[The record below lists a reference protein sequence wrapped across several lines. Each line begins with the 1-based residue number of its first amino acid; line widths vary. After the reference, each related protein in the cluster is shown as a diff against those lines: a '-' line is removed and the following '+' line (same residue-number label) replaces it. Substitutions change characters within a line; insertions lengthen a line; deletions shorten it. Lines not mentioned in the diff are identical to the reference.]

1 MKELENKLILF
12 LLCVSLV
19 GIPTDTIQI
28 TACCLTIGLSCL
40 ITYSDLWQIHTG
52 ILIIYSFLAICH
64 PVFALFL
71 PVFVYDV
78 AKTSKSSSLPDSR
91 YTTRN
96 VKRFMNWGI
105 LLLAALLSI
114 PPNPSRIMINLLL
127 FSALAFLMQHY
138 TQQIDTLLITYH
150 NYQDESSQSKRYLKQ
165 KNEAL
170 ILQQDYEISLA
181 MAAERN
187 RIARDIHD
195 NVGHML
201 TRSILQTGALQVIN
215 QNPDLMEPIQELHH
229 TLNTAMTS
237 IRKSVHDLHQDT
249 VDLKHTVEEIIH
261 SIPDLDIRLDYHIDS
276 VLPQKIQYTFIA
288 VIQEA
293 LQNVTRHSNA
303 DQVVIRLREHPA
315 MFQLMIQDNG
325 TQIGEIHSTGIGL
338 ASMQERVES
347 LHGNIHFSTEQGFQI
362 FISVIK

>member
-1 MKELENKLILF
+1 MKDLGNKLILF

-28 TACCLTIGLSCL
+28 TTCCLTVGLSCL

-52 ILIIYSFLAICH
+52 ILIIYSILAILH

-71 PVFVYDV
+71 PVFVYDA
-78 AKTSKSSSLPDSR
+78 AKMGKSSSLPDNR
-91 YTTRN
+91 HTTKKGDPFIN
-96 VKRFMNWGI
+96 MGI
-105 LLLAALLSI
+105 LLLVALLRI
-114 PPNPSRIMINLLL
+114 PQHPPKIIFYLLL
-127 FSALAFLMQHY
+127 FSALAYLMWSY

-150 NYQDESSQSKRYLKQ
+150 NFQDESSQSKRYLKQ

-201 TRSILQTGALQVIN
+201 TRSILQTGAIQVMN

-237 IRKSVHDLHQDT
+237 IRNSVHDLHHDT
-249 VDLKHTVEEIIH
+249 VDLKHTVEEIIQ

-288 VIQEA
+288 VIREA

-303 DQVVIRLREHPA
+303 DQVMIRLREHPA
-315 MFQLMIQDNG
+315 MFQLLIQDNG
-325 TQIGEIHSTGIGL
+325 TRIREIRSTGIGL
-338 ASMQERVES
+338 ASMQERIDS
-347 LHGNIHFSTEQGFQI
+347 LHGNIHFSTENGFQI
-362 FISVIK
+362 FISVMK